1 MAPKPC
7 SICGSIEYTSS
18 YTTKN
23 GRTICNL
30 HKTNGQMTM
39 ETLLKAVGLK
49 MVIAE
54 NSEVE
59 VEKSD

>member
-1 MAPKPC
+1 MSPKPC
-7 SICGSIEYTSS
+7 SICGSTEYTSS

-39 ETLLKAVGLK
+39 EALLSAVGLK
-49 MVIAE
+49 MVITE

-59 VEKSD
+59 VENAD